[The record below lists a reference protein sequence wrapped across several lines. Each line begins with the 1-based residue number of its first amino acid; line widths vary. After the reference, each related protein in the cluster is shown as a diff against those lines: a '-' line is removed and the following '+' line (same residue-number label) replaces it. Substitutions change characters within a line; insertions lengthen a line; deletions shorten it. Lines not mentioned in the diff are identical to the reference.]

1 LKEGAPAALEV
12 PKKKTG
18 QKRDRDPTGPA
29 QIAADINLEVIL
41 TNQNITGI
49 KTMAVET
56 HPSPA
61 RRALQQKGK
70 SNVLTT
76 LINIL
81 NRA

>member
-1 LKEGAPAALEV
+1 LKV

-41 TNQNITGI
+41 TNQNIAGI

-61 RRALQQKGK
+61 RRTLQQKRKG
-70 SNVLTT
+70 NVFTT
-76 LINIL
+76 SMNIL
-81 NRA
+81 TRA